1 VTLIPAFNWL
11 HAPANR
17 DIIARWTAEARTGHA
32 LELPGPPDP
41 DRFEFL
47 VLGDTGDSDVV
58 GGAISP
64 QDAVARELAADAFH
78 PDGSERAR
86 LVLHVGDVVYMTG
99 ERRLYDRNF
108 RRPYAPFLTPD
119 STFERLVF
127 RLPFLPVPGN
137 HDYYD
142 VPRWAELLA
151 RAPMLGDGFRTV
163 ARELFAFSIPR
174 GGSDMGRAYME
185 AFVAP
190 PGNGAA
196 PRYEPS
202 RETRLPNRY
211 YRFQFGS
218 VDFFALDSNTLDG
231 FPPTVAEQGVRRG
244 AARDVA
250 GLRTLAREIDEKL
263 RREQAAVAAWRDTE
277 RRALAADPARVALL
291 AEVVQGAAGALGR
304 MADALRPQAAAG
316 EPGAQ
321 PALAAA
327 ERAHGAWMRG
337 EKRIARATAGSG
349 PPRARA
355 ILAALP
361 RLDHAFRLT
370 HEAQRAFEELLVHTP
385 EGDIRR
391 ALLAARD
398 EVQAAVERWSVAA
411 ADLPPEEM
419 EERIAQLSETALD
432 IQRKLARETRRLR
445 YRADDY
451 DAAQLEWLD
460 AALAE
465 SQRDRPSAWRIVYL
479 HHPLFTSVRSYCEGP
494 EIQEIRENLC
504 ACLRGRVDAVFSGH
518 AHAFE
523 WIRSRTLPEM
533 GQFVTGGGG
542 QVTLG
547 RSVLEPRRVER
558 YRRRVRALADAGV
571 TEVAHA
577 GRGPQAVNWA
587 AGSVYHYLHVSV
599 TPEALKVRPVG
610 VRRVAGDYRR
620 EIPMP
625 VHHVPELTRETA
637 SWASRRLEWVE
648 VRRGEPPRPHWA

>member
-1 VTLIPAFNWL
+1 MTLIPAFNWL

-41 DRFEFL
+41 ERFEFL

-78 PDGSERAR
+78 ADGSERAGM
-86 LVLHVGDVVYMTG
+86 VLHVGDVVYMTG

-127 RLPFLPVPGN
+127 RMPFLPVPGN

-151 RAPMLGDGFRTV
+151 RAPVLGDGFRAI

-196 PRYEPS
+196 PRYEPA

-231 FPPTVAEQGVRRG
+231 FPPSVAEQGVRRE

-250 GLRTLAREIDEKL
+250 GLRALARDTDEKL
-263 RREQAAVAAWRDTE
+263 RREQVAVVAWRAAQRRAVAGD
-277 RRALAADPARVALL
+277 LARVTLL
-291 AEVVQGAAGALGR
+291 AEAVRAAAGALGR
-304 MADALRPQAAAG
+304 MADTLRPQAAAG
-316 EPGAQ
+316 EPGAE

-337 EKRIARATAGSG
+337 EQRLARATEGAG
-349 PPRARA
+349 PPRPRA
-355 ILAALP
+355 ILTVLP
-361 RLDHAFRLT
+361 RLDRAFQLT

-385 EGDIRR
+385 EGDARR
-391 ALLAARD
+391 ALVGARD
-398 EVQAAVERWSVAA
+398 EGQAAAERWSEAA
-411 ADLPPEEM
+411 AEVPPEEM

-432 IQRKLARETRRLR
+432 IQRKLARETRRLG
-445 YRADDY
+445 YRAGDY

-504 ACLRGRVDAVFSGH
+504 ARLRGRVDVVFSGH

-523 WIRSRTLPEM
+523 WIRSRVLPEI
-533 GQFVTGGGG
+533 GLFVTGGGG

-547 RSVLEPRRVER
+547 RSVLEPHRVER

-571 TEVAHA
+571 TELAHA
-577 GRGPQAVNWA
+577 GRGQQATSWA

-599 TPEALKVRPVG
+599 TPEALRVKPVG
-610 VRRVAGDYRR
+610 VRRVGGDYRR
-620 EIPMP
+620 EVPMP

-637 SWASRRLEWVE
+637 SWTSRQLDHVE
-648 VRRGEPPRPHWA
+648 VRRGEPSRPHWA